1 MKQLLP
7 SLQSFTSNEKS
18 RTFFYFLKL
27 KKLADGNILRRKF
40 DGFGGKCLHWWECE
54 YTFIGEGD
62 EYWTH
67 AAVFQFS
74 SSDALTAAQK
84 SGLSSNEVLDLQLF
98 NADINMP
105 PKVVTLAFKMLRPIG
120 WFYNKSNQKITV
132 DDVTNTFQ
140 GEGGIVPRKDQIHRH
155 LANQRESKA
164 FMINLL
170 QPYKKAQYE
179 ENSESSNISGGTAYF
194 KKYGVTAMRSVLMLG
209 GNLAFSARLGV
220 PLLEGNSPKSTQG
233 SWAGL
238 AVMQYPNPSKLLSLE
253 HMPGY
258 KSVLK
263 HRKAGLERT
272 ALIVAK

>member
-27 KKLADGNILRRKF
+27 DKLSDGNILKRKF
-40 DGFGGKCLHWWECE
+40 QGFGATCLHWWECE

-62 EYWTH
+62 DYWTH
-67 AAVFQFS
+67 AAVFEFS
-74 SSDALTAAQK
+74 SSGALTAAQK

-98 NADINMP
+98 SAEVTMP
-105 PKVVTLAFKMLRPIG
+105 SKLVTLAFKMLRPIG
-120 WFYNKSNQKITV
+120 WFYKSNKEISV
-132 DDVTNTFQ
+132 EDVQNTFQ
-140 GEGGIVPRKDQIHRH
+140 GERNITPTKDQIHRH
-155 LANQRESKA
+155 LANTRESKA

-170 QPYKKAQYE
+170 QPYKKAQYQE
-179 ENSESSNISGGTAYF
+179 TVENSNISGGTAYF
-194 KKYGVTAMRSVLMLG
+194 KKYGITAMRSVLMMG
-209 GNLAFSARLGV
+209 GEFEFSAKIGT
-220 PLLEGNSPKSTQG
+220 PLIEGNSPKSTKG

-263 HRKAGLERT
+263 HRNAGLERT

>member
-27 KKLADGNILRRKF
+27 KKQADGNILKRNF

-54 YTFIGEGD
+54 YTFIGEGE

-74 SSDALTAAQK
+74 SVDALTAAQK

-98 NADINMP
+98 SANISMP
-105 PKVVTLAFKMLRPIG
+105 PKILTLAFKMLRPIG
-120 WFYNKSNQKITV
+120 WFYNKSTKNITV
-132 DDVTNTFQ
+132 DDVANTFQ
-140 GEGGIVPRKDQIHRH
+140 GESGIVPRKDQIHKH
-155 LANQRESKA
+155 FANQRETKA

-170 QPYKKAQYE
+170 EPYEKAQYE
-179 ENSESSNISGGTAYF
+179 EGSEDSDISGGTAYF
-194 KKYGVTAMRSVLMLG
+194 KKYGIVAMRSVLMMG
-209 GNLAFSARLGV
+209 GNLTFSAKLGK
-220 PLLEGNSPKSTQG
+220 PLLEGSPPKATQG

-238 AVMQYPNPSKLLSLE
+238 AVMQYPNPSTLLSLK

>member
-27 KKLADGNILRRKF
+27 NKLADGNILKRKF
-40 DGFGGKCLHWWECE
+40 QGFGGKCLHWWVCE

-74 SSDALTAAQK
+74 SAEALTAAQT

-98 NADINMP
+98 NADVSMP
-105 PKVVTLAFKMLRPIG
+105 SKIVTLAFKMLRPIG
-120 WFYNKSNQKITV
+120 WFYNRSNKGMSV
-132 DDVTNTFQ
+132 DDVSNAFKDK
-140 GEGGIVPRKDQIHRH
+140 GGIVPRKEQIHKH

-179 ENSESSNISGGTAYF
+179 NSANTDISGGTAYF
-194 KKYGVTAMRSVLMLG
+194 KKYGVTAMRSVLMMG
-209 GNLAFSARLGV
+209 GNLEFSAKLGA
-220 PLLEGNSPKSTQG
+220 PLLEGNSPKATQG

-253 HMPGY
+253 KMPGY

>member
-27 KKLADGNILRRKF
+27 EKLADGNVLRRKF

-54 YTFIGEGD
+54 YTFIGD
-62 EYWTH
+62 DNEYWTH
-67 AAVFQFS
+67 AAVFEFS
-74 SSDALTAAQK
+74 SAEALTAAQK

-98 NADINMP
+98 NANVSMP
-105 PKVVTLAFKMLRPIG
+105 SKVVTLAFKMLRPVG
-120 WFYNKSNQKITV
+120 WFYNKSTQKMTA
-132 DDVTNTFQ
+132 DDVAHTF
-140 GEGGIVPRKDQIHRH
+140 EGQSSIVPSTNQIHKH
-155 LANQRESKA
+155 LANQRASKA

-170 QPYKKAQYE
+170 QPYEKAQYQD
-179 ENSESSNISGGTAYF
+179 SDKQLNISGGTAYF
-194 KKYGVTAMRSVLMLG
+194 KKYGITAIRSVLMLG
-209 GNLAFSARLGV
+209 GNLEFSAKLGA
-220 PLLEGNSPKSTQG
+220 PLLEGNAPKSTQG